1 MAQKQ
6 YLDYA
11 GLQRLVE
18 NIDKKYAP
26 IAALIFK
33 GSVEDIAHLPAIADQ
48 KTGWMYDVKVGGIT
62 TNDFV
67 EGAGHLL
74 ANGENVAAVE
84 ILLGTY
90 TPVTPAASA
99 DPKALGLYEEDVVS
113 FVDVTATLDP
123 STDDPQALGLYE
135 EDPTAPGTYILTTDN
150 TVVASKAYYER
161 QATYKLSQDRAV
173 VAGKDYFTADTV
185 MKWDILGGLFD
196 IYDRYLEFGTEF
208 PVDPDDGRVFLYM
221 GETTYEF
228 NEVTPSGTENPSDK
242 GWYEFNAVTPVGT
255 EDPSTEGWYEIV
267 DGKYVLSAD
276 TTVDAGKTY
285 YEGGVTEDRTVDP
298 LKTYYSLDVKY
309 KEGVVYKYSDTEG
322 DWVPKSGSA
331 GDDMIPITNQEIDD
345 LFI

>member
-6 YLDYA
+6 YLDYE

-18 NIDKKYAP
+18 NLNKKYAP
-26 IAALIFK
+26 ISALVFK
-33 GSVEDIAHLPAIADQ
+33 GTVDDIAHLPALTDQ
-48 KTGWMYDVKVGGIT
+48 KAGWMYDVKVGGIT
-62 TNDFV
+62 TDDFV

-84 ILLGTY
+84 LLLGTF
-90 TPVTPAASA
+90 TPITPAASA

-113 FVDVTATLDP
+113 FNDVTATLDP
-123 STDDPQALGLYE
+123 TADPAALGLYE
-135 EDPTAPGTYILTTDN
+135 EDTSTPGTYIPTADN
-150 TVVASKAYYER
+150 TVVSGKSYFER
-161 QATYKLSQDRAV
+161 VATYKLSQDRAV
-173 VAGKDYFTADTV
+173 VSGKAYFTADTV

-196 IYDRYLEFGTEF
+196 IYDRYLEFGEEF

-221 GETTYEF
+221 GDTTYEF
-228 NEVTPSGTENPSDK
+228 NEVTPAGTENPSDK
-242 GWYEFNAVTPVGT
+242 GWYEFNAVTPAGS
-255 EDPSTEGWYEIV
+255 EDPSQEGWYEIV
-267 DGKYVLSAD
+267 DGKYVLTED

-298 LKTYYSLDVKY
+298 LKTYYTYDVKY
-309 KEGVVYKYSDTEG
+309 KEGVIYEYSDAEG
-322 DWVPKSGSA
+322 DWAPKSGSA